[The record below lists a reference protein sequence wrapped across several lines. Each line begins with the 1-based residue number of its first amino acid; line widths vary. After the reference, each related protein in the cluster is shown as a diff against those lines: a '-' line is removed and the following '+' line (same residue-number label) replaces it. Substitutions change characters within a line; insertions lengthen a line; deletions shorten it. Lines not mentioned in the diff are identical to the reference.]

1 MGLEARI
8 ALPGGQSSDPLSCSG
23 MFSPHP
29 VRCAERQ
36 LARDRAA
43 TLAFPSLWPRKLLRM
58 TASPLGYLRGA
69 AALFYELLTD
79 HPELAEGPEGEGWL
93 VGDAHLENFG
103 AFRSEDGR
111 GTERVVFDVND
122 FDEAIVGPF
131 RWDVV
136 RLLTSVILGGREIG
150 SDGKQSVLLCS
161 AILEGYAPAL
171 CQGSTANDAPAAVRR
186 LLEKVERRTHKDLL
200 DHRTE
205 RTAAGRRFV
214 RGERY
219 QDLAPELVGKA
230 HAAFARYVERL
241 DPGHAQAR
249 DHFVVED
256 VAFRVAGTGSLGV
269 LRIAVLTRGK
279 GEPDSRWIFDM
290 KAQGVPAAQ
299 TLIRATSERAEPTA
313 EHAEPTAERAEPAA
327 ERAEPPESP
336 AERVL
341 RATRACLVRPPRM
354 LGSTQLDD
362 FSLFVRRL
370 LPQEDKLDLT
380 RLRPEELPELARY
393 LGALL
398 GSVHRRGALRPP
410 PALWSA
416 AEQARLTEHAIV
428 IAGLHEAAYLAL
440 CKAASRA
447 SP

>member
-1 MGLEARI
+1 
-8 ALPGGQSSDPLSCSG
+8 
-23 MFSPHP
+23 MFDPHP
-29 VRCAERQ
+29 LVCAERQ

-43 TLAFPSLWPRKLLRM
+43 TAAFPAMLSRKIARM
-58 TASPLGYLRGA
+58 TTSPLSYLRGA
-69 AALFYELLTD
+69 AALFYELLAG
-79 HPELAEGPEGEGWL
+79 HPELAAGPDGEGWL

-111 GTERVVFDVND
+111 GSEAVVFDVND

-150 SDGKQSVLLCS
+150 SDGRQSVRLCS
-161 AILEGYAPAL
+161 AILEGYVPAL
-171 CQGSTANDAPAAVRR
+171 CEGRTVKDMPPPVRR
-186 LLEKVERRTHKDLL
+186 LLDKVDRRTHKDLL
-200 DHRTE
+200 DRRTE
-205 RTAAGRRFV
+205 RTATGRRFV

-219 QDLAPELVGKA
+219 QDLAQELVGKA

-241 DPGHAQAR
+241 DPARAQSR

-256 VAFRVAGTGSLGV
+256 VAFRIAGTGSLGV

-299 TLIRATSERAEPTA
+299 ALLGDAPQ
-313 EHAEPTAERAEPAA
+313 PV
-327 ERAEPPESP
+327 PPLSP

-341 RATRACLVRPPRM
+341 RATRACLVHPPRM
-354 LGSTQLDD
+354 LGTTELDD

-370 LPQEDKLDLT
+370 LPQEDKLDLS
-380 RLRPEELPELARY
+380 RLQPEELPELARH

-398 GSVHRRGALRPP
+398 GAAHRRGAVRTPS
-410 PALWSA
+410 AFWTA
-416 AEQARLTEHAIV
+416 AEQALLTEHAIV

-440 CKAASRA
+440 CKTAN
-447 SP
+447 P

>member
-1 MGLEARI
+1 MY
-8 ALPGGQSSDPLSCSG
+8 
-23 MFSPHP
+23 SPHP
-29 VRCAERQ
+29 LLCAERQ

-43 TLAFPSLWPRKLLRM
+43 TQAFPSLWPRKLLRM

-69 AALFYELLTD
+69 AALFYELLSD
-79 HPELAEGPEGEGWL
+79 HPELAAGPDGEGWL

-103 AFRSEDGR
+103 AFRSADGR
-111 GTERVVFDVND
+111 GSEAVVFDVND

-136 RLLTSVILGGREIG
+136 RLLTSVILGGRELG
-150 SDGKQSVLLCS
+150 SNGKQSVLLCS

-171 CQGSTANDAPAAVRR
+171 CQGQTAKAPPPPVRR

-205 RTAAGRRFV
+205 RSATGRRFV
-214 RGERY
+214 RGDRY
-219 QDLAPELVGKA
+219 QDLAPELVDKA

-241 DPGHAQAR
+241 DPDRKQAR
-249 DHFVVED
+249 DHFIVED
-256 VAFRVAGTGSLGV
+256 VAFRIAGTGSLGV

-279 GEPDSRWIFDM
+279 GELDSRWIFDM
-290 KAQGVPAAQ
+290 KAQGTPAGRVLLPAA
-299 TLIRATSERAEPTA
+299 TEESEA
-313 EHAEPTAERAEPAA
+313 
-327 ERAEPPESP
+327 P

-341 RATRACLVRPPRM
+341 RATRASLLHPPRM
-354 LGSTQLDD
+354 LGSTELDD

-380 RLRPEELPELARY
+380 RLQPEELPDLARY

-398 GSVHRRGALRPP
+398 GSVHRRGATSKP
-410 PALWSA
+410 PAVWTP

-440 CKAASRA
+440 CKST
-447 SP
+447 